1 MLETLIRLYYAR
13 HSFDQYDHWVSF
25 TLVITGNLAAST
37 LSSAP
42 PDSPA
47 SLLDGYRSTLVLSAR
62 GLQSQ
67 AAHYHLAAL
76 LSIQLQA
83 AVEPQTLQ
91 LVRMYV
97 RKPTVEGEEEKL
109 RVEHSFS
116 AWPVPIIGVHEDPDK
131 VRLKNLLREF
141 EEEDGVGGQGEE
153 EDEDD
158 EDE

>member
-1 MLETLIRLYYAR
+1 MLETLMRLYYTR
-13 HSFDQYDHWVSF
+13 HSFDQYDPWVSF
-25 TLVITGNLAAST
+25 TLAITGNLAAST

-47 SLLDGYRSTLVLSAR
+47 SFLDGYRSTLILSAQ
-62 GLQSQ
+62 GLESQ
-67 AAHYHLAAL
+67 AAHYHLGTL

-91 LVRMYV
+91 LVRTYA
-97 RKPTVEGEEEKL
+97 RAPRVEGGEEKL
-109 RVEHSFS
+109 SVEHSFS
-116 AWPVPIIGVHEDPDK
+116 AWPVPIIGVDEDPDK

-141 EEEDGVGGQGEE
+141 EDED
-153 EDEDD
+153 DDDD